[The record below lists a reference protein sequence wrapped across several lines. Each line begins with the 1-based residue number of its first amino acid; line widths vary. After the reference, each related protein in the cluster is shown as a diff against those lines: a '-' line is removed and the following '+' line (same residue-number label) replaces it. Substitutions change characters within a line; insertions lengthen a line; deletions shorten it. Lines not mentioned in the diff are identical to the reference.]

1 MYFEILKLLTIQ
13 HFHYLRKQLI
23 FFYFCPDFL
32 GSDMKIQKQ
41 ILLIII
47 ALMPVVLYAKAPVS
61 ADNQAL
67 PKPHRIIRTCC
78 SFGTEMQMF
87 AIPGVKLTETT
98 SIEKIGKHHYLGNP
112 DEENGIIYTRRG
124 GFIDMG
130 HLRDQA
136 DWTAFLYTQMQ
147 NSKKKGEL
155 SLLLGHEGGE
165 KNLSVLISPEFNNAD
180 MIHLAG
186 KIAYD
191 LSVWHEIATWFG
203 ASTIP
208 FVPERYSSFSI
219 EDAYS
224 NLLGVTIGM
233 QALQSDLP
241 YDEAVTKLID
251 DHLRDL
257 EAVTTEAETYM
268 AMESVRDIWW
278 TRDKKLPSSKVLL
291 ERQVQVYPCLK
302 PWLVPGMK
310 PVNQLSAELSVPES
324 SVAGISLNDYYQ
336 LDFKLNYKF
345 PFRKIFPDR
354 KDRNITQNDF
364 DRLLTEVASEIEKK
378 EIQQRNRKLRGT
390 NTSLSQQN

>member
-1 MYFEILKLLTIQ
+1 MKFLNVIAIVLSVLLPFE
-13 HFHYLRKQLI
+13 
-23 FFYFCPDFL
+23 
-32 GSDMKIQKQ
+32 M
-41 ILLIII
+41 
-47 ALMPVVLYAKAPVS
+47 VAKAPVMS
-61 ADNQAL
+61 SNQSL

-87 AIPGVKLTETT
+87 ALPGIKLTETT

-136 DWTAFLYTQMQ
+136 DWTAFLYTQILQ
-147 NSKKKGEL
+147 NKANENWSM
-155 SLLLGHEGGE
+155 LLGHEGGE
-165 KNLSVLISPEFNNAD
+165 KNLYISLMSNIDNQD
-180 MIHLAG
+180 MIRLAG

-233 QALQSDLP
+233 QALQSELS
-241 YDEAVTKLID
+241 YEQAVTQLINK
-251 DHLRDL
+251 HLKDL
-257 EAVTTEAETYM
+257 EAVSTEAETYM
-268 AMESVRDIWW
+268 AMEAVRDVWW
-278 TRDKKLPSSKVLL
+278 TRERKLPSAKVLI
-291 ERQVQVYPCLK
+291 ERQIQVYPCLK

-310 PVNQLSAELSVPES
+310 SANPNPAELNVPLQAS
-324 SVAGISLNDYYQ
+324 NGQLLNSYYQ
-336 LDFKLNYKF
+336 LEFRLNYKF
-345 PFRKIFPDR
+345 PFRKIFPER
-354 KDRNITQNDF
+354 RVRNITQNDF
-364 DRLLTEVASEIEKK
+364 DRMLAQVVTEVSRKNSSGKEKR
-378 EIQQRNRKLRGT
+378 RN
-390 NTSLSQQN
+390 